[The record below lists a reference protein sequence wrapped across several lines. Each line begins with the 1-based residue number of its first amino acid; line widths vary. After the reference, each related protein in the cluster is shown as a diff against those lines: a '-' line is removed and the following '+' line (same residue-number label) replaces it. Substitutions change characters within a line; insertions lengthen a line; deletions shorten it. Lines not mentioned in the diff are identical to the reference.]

1 MRISIVVI
9 ITENGA
15 IGKDNALLVRLPDD
29 LKYFKAITMGKPI
42 VMGRKTYDSI
52 GRPLPGRMNIVIS
65 RQVDLVIAGCTV
77 VASLTDA
84 IKAAGDVAEIAIVG
98 GAGIYRQALPLANTL
113 YLTQI
118 HASLAGDVFFPP
130 LVTSQWRET
139 YREDHAADERHAY
152 PFSFITLERQ
162 S

>member
-9 ITENGA
+9 VTENGA

-42 VMGRKTYDSI
+42 VMGRKTHDSI

-65 RQVDLVIAGCTV
+65 RQADLAIDGCTV

-98 GAGIYRQALPLANTL
+98 GADIYRQALPLANTL
-113 YLTQI
+113 YLTQV

-130 LVTSQWRET
+130 LVASHWRET
-139 YREDHAADERHAY
+139 HREDHAADERHAY